1 MIYKSK
7 ARYEGGGVHGVTRL
21 IVSSGN
27 AIATE
32 RGTFTRRRDGKWR
45 WVIDDRVELF
55 PIEKKSKP

>member
-1 MIYKSK
+1 MTYNSK
-7 ARYEGGGVHGVTRL
+7 ARYEGGGVSGVTRI

-32 RGTFTRRRDGKWR
+32 RGTFTRRSDGKWR

-55 PIEKKSKP
+55 PIEKEPKP